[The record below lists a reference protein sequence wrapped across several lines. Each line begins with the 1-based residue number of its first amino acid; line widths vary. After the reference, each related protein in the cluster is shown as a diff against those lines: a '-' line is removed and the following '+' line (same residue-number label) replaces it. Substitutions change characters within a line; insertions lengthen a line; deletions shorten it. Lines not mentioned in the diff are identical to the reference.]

1 MGKYMQAVLVY
12 GILQITKYELILVT
26 YSTRRNRPKEQRIVF
41 VNPSWKLH
49 RPICNETELTT

>member
-1 MGKYMQAVLVY
+1 MQAVLVY
-12 GILQITKYELILVT
+12 GILQITKYELTLVT

-49 RPICNETELTT
+49 RPICNETDLTT